1 MATSK
6 QSKNQQL
13 KDKLAASLG
22 VSSDSTTANRKKA
35 PRDRA
40 VKSPRKMSKSP
51 TRPAKPMST
60 ASETVTLQ
68 SNIEGANSVVNS
80 SAVLAAGAGIIP
92 VAGWDMAAVAGVQLK
107 MLADLSKIYGVK
119 FTENLGKSVL
129 ATLLASAAPGMLAKS
144 SAASAL
150 KAVPG
155 LGTLVGSIAIPAYA
169 AGMTYAVGRVFIAHF
184 ESDGD
189 LLSFSPKK
197 FSSHFAHEVKS
208 GMKKAVSVKL

>member
-1 MATSK
+1 
-6 QSKNQQL
+6 
-13 KDKLAASLG
+13 
-22 VSSDSTTANRKKA
+22 
-35 PRDRA
+35 
-40 VKSPRKMSKSP
+40 
-51 TRPAKPMST
+51 MST